1 MWAWRASNP
10 LVGQPLLLV
19 DRRIPLAL
27 RYTLL
32 FLKLVTVQVRFGQHL
47 DEQLDLELQQVVL
60 HRAHVVEVSKA
71 SRVLNACA
79 AWHATG
85 VCAGVGMHTSPR
97 SASFSFFT
105 RSISA
110 ASADDGLP
118 GGTVRVLALPAVSVE
133 VHPPSLNCSAKSPT
147 CMSIGSIVLTVGR
160 FSWLT
165 DAAKPVSTELAA
177 ADAAAAAFFEREK
190 ESESF
195 VAPASEKE
203 LCFFMGRQTGA
214 AGEKTAEHFG
224 QSGLLENEPTAPA
237 EQAHTTQQQ

>member
-1 MWAWRASNP
+1 M
-10 LVGQPLLLV
+10 
-19 DRRIPLAL
+19 
-27 RYTLL
+27 
-32 FLKLVTVQVRFGQHL
+32 
-47 DEQLDLELQQVVL
+47 
-60 HRAHVVEVSKA
+60 VEVSKA
-71 SRVLNACA
+71 SRVLHACA

-85 VCAGVGMHTSPR
+85 VCARVDVRTSPR
-97 SASFSFFT
+97 SASFSFFI

-203 LCFFMGRQTGA
+203 LCFFMPPNGRC
-214 AGEKTAEHFG
+214 GEKTAEPFAL
-224 QSGLLENEPTAPA
+224 SVFPFLLQRPVPGAIIYFFDSKPPM
-237 EQAHTTQQQ
+237 

>member
-1 MWAWRASNP
+1 M
-10 LVGQPLLLV
+10 
-19 DRRIPLAL
+19 
-27 RYTLL
+27 
-32 FLKLVTVQVRFGQHL
+32 
-47 DEQLDLELQQVVL
+47 
-60 HRAHVVEVSKA
+60 
-71 SRVLNACA
+71 
-79 AWHATG
+79 
-85 VCAGVGMHTSPR
+85 
-97 SASFSFFT
+97 
-105 RSISA
+105 
-110 ASADDGLP
+110 
-118 GGTVRVLALPAVSVE
+118 RVLALPAVSVE